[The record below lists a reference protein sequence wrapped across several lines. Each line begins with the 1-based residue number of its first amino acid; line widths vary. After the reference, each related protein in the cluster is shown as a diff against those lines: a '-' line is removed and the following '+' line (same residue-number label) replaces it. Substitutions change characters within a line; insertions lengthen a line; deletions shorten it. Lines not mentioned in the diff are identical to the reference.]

1 MTKSLI
7 IDEKLE
13 KYISDHSYDLHPVQK
28 EIINYNNRFGDI
40 KKMQISIT
48 QAYFFQFLI
57 KTINIKSIL
66 EIGTFTGYSALS
78 MGLVLPK
85 DGKITCLD
93 INDETSE
100 AANNFFKKANLDK
113 KIKIILAPAIES
125 LNKLKND
132 KKKTASFERVLLGI
146 TKASLQTNSFISAA
160 SFQETT
166 RVLTEA
172 AVGGK
177 SDNLAGL
184 KENVIV
190 GRLIPAGTGRV
201 INKFKSVAYSR
212 DKELIKQ
219 RESEAAEQVESP

>member
-1 MTKSLI
+1 MIKNLEI
-7 IDEKLE
+7 NERLE

-28 EIINYNNRFGDI
+28 EIIKHNDALGHS
-40 KKMQISIT
+40 KTMQISIS

-57 KTINIKSIL
+57 KINNIKNIL

-93 INDETSE
+93 IIDETSE

-132 KKKTASFERVLLGI
+132 KKKFDMIFIDADKENYKNYYNLSLDLVKNDSYILVDNVLWKGDVADPSKNDQL
-146 TKASLQTNSFISAA
+146 TKVIREFNSFIKKDD
-160 SFQETT
+160 
-166 RVLTEA
+166 RVEKTILPIGDGVTICR
-172 AVGGK
+172 K
-177 SDNLAGL
+177 
-184 KENVIV
+184 I
-190 GRLIPAGTGRV
+190 
-201 INKFKSVAYSR
+201 
-212 DKELIKQ
+212 
-219 RESEAAEQVESP
+219 